1 MKKGGLEVVLFLA
14 VIVFLIYVL
23 EPLMGGR

>member
-1 MKKGGLEVVLFLA
+1 MKKGGLEVILFLA

-23 EPLMGGR
+23 EPLLRGN

>member
-1 MKKGGLEVVLFLA
+1 MKKGGLEVILFLA

-23 EPLMGGR
+23 EPLLGG